1 MKILLSLL
9 IMVMTSC
16 YAPKYYL
23 VPLKGD
29 PNVKVMKTKQEIK
42 KDIRLMKKEL
52 RDKRKSSPHL

>member
-1 MKILLSLL
+1 
-9 IMVMTSC
+9 MVMTSC

-52 RDKRKSSPHL
+52 RDKRKPSPHL

>member
-1 MKILLSLL
+1 
-9 IMVMTSC
+9 MTSC
-16 YAPKYYL
+16 CAPKYYL

-52 RDKRKSSPHL
+52 RDKRKPSPHL

>member
-1 MKILLSLL
+1 
-9 IMVMTSC
+9 MVMTSC

-23 VPLKGD
+23 VPLKGH

-42 KDIRLMKKEL
+42 KDIHLMKKQL